1 MTENERRF
9 VDMIV
14 NLEKYVA
21 EVREYIKTN
30 FDVDSHY
37 DASTLTL
44 RLYVTNVNNALQIL
58 AAREYVEREYP
69 ELEWIL
75 DSARE
80 VKENEKSKT
89 ILPMKK
95 LFFDMDGVLVNFQSG
110 IDKLSEE
117 TKREYEG
124 RLDEVPGIFSLM
136 DPMPGAIEAVH
147 KLSEYY
153 DIYILSTA
161 PWNNLTA
168 PSDKIQ
174 WLTKHFGDLFK
185 KRVIITHCKHLV
197 DGDYLV
203 DDRAKNG
210 ASEFPGVWVQFGT
223 KRYPDW
229 EEVTR
234 FLISETYL
242 HDDDDEKIKR
252 RKVNY
257 TLVEKTLKTLDDYMK
272 TLNAQC
278 DTAFTDELNTKI
290 IKLAQLTNKWLE
302 VAGEEREEQFYDI

>member
-1 MTENERRF
+1 
-9 VDMIV
+9 
-14 NLEKYVA
+14 
-21 EVREYIKTN
+21 
-30 FDVDSHY
+30 
-37 DASTLTL
+37 
-44 RLYVTNVNNALQIL
+44 
-58 AAREYVEREYP
+58 
-69 ELEWIL
+69 
-75 DSARE
+75 
-80 VKENEKSKT
+80 
-89 ILPMKK
+89 MKK
-95 LFFDMDGVLVNFQSG
+95 LFFDMDGVLVDFQSG

-147 KLSEYY
+147 ELSEYY

-223 KRYPDW
+223 ERYPDW
-229 EEVTR
+229 EEVTC

-257 TLVEKTLKTLDDYMK
+257 SLVEKTINTLDDYAE
-272 TLNAQC
+272 TLNAQS
-278 DTAFTDELNTKI
+278 DAAFTDELNTKI

-302 VAGEEREEQFYDI
+302 VAGEEGEETYYDI